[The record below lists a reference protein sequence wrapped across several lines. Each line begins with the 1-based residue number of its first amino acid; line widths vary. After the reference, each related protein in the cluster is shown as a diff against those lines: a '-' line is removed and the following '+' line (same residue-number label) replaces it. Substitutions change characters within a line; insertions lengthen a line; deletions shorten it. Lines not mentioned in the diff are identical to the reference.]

1 MRSAG
6 WLVAATV
13 LAAPAIAAAR
23 DGQYDPC
30 QNRGIRRIAVVYERS
45 SGLLG
50 GAGECK
56 GNVYPSKKTVCEGDT
71 VEWSVINTCDVEQ
84 VADIRI
90 EGLERV
96 TEKCSVVRQ
105 LGVGDARAIRCK
117 LRRRLPDEVKQEYEV
132 RGRIGK
138 SRMII
143 DPELDIRRPQ

>member
-1 MRSAG
+1 MRPVA
-6 WLVAATV
+6 WLVVAVTA
-13 LAAPAIAAAR
+13 LPAIAVAR
-23 DGQYDPC
+23 DGEYDPC
-30 QNRGIRRIAVVYERS
+30 LNRGKRRIAVVYARS

-50 GAGECK
+50 GEKECK
-56 GNVYPSKKTVCEGDT
+56 GSVYPSKKTVCEGDT

-105 LGVGDARAIRCK
+105 LGVGAARAIRCK
-117 LRRRLPDEVKQEYEV
+117 LRRKLGSDVKAEYEV

-138 SRMII
+138 SRLII